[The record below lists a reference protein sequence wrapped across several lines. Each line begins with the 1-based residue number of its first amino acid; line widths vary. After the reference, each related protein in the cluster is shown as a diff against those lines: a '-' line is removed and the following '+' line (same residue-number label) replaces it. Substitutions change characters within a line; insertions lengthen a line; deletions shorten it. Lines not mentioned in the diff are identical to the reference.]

1 MFVGTM
7 ALLNDIL
14 TFFMKRR
21 MERISHFRANPI
33 EVQHRVFHELI
44 AAATDTEWGRKY
56 HYKSIQNI
64 RDFRNRVPISTY
76 EDLFPYIERVLR
88 GEQNVLWPSDVEW
101 FAKSS
106 GTTNARSKFIPMTP
120 ESLEDCHYCGG
131 KDVMT
136 LFTENRPHT
145 GIFDGKGL
153 SIGGSL
159 HPNPYNI
166 NTTTGDVSA
175 VIMKNLPTWADYIR
189 TPPIDVALM
198 DKWEEKL
205 EKMVQLCSPE
215 NVTSILGVPTWTIV
229 LLDRLMEEHNID
241 TMLDLWPNFE
251 VFVHGAVAFGPYREL
266 FQKKYFPSS
275 NVTYLETYNA
285 SEGFFAIQDDLSRPN
300 EMLLMLDYG
309 IFYEFIPAEE
319 WDKEQP
325 RTLTL
330 DEVELEKNYALVISS
345 NSGLWRYKIGDTV
358 KFTSKYPFRIKVSGR
373 TKHFINAFGEELIVE
388 NADAALTYACEQTH
402 AILSEYTA
410 GPVYMSENGKGG
422 HEWVVEFSHAP
433 NDFERFKYLMDSR
446 LRDLNSDYDAKRY
459 KDLALVAP
467 VVHQV
472 ESGTFYRWL
481 SQRGKL
487 GGQHKVPR
495 LSNSRDFLDEILIL
509 VKNEKL

>member
-1 MFVGTM
+1 M

-21 MERISHFRANPI
+21 MERISHFRANPV

-44 AAATDTEWGRKY
+44 DAAADTEWGRKY
-56 HYKSIQNI
+56 HYKSIQRI
-64 RDFRNRVPISTY
+64 RDFQNRVPISTY
-76 EDLFPYIERVLR
+76 ESLFPYIERVLR
-88 GEQNVLWPSDVEW
+88 GEQNILWPSDVEW

-136 LFTENRPHT
+136 LFTENRPNT

-159 HPNPYNI
+159 QANPYNI
-166 NTTTGDVSA
+166 ATMTGDVSA
-175 VIMKNLPTWADYIR
+175 VIMKNLPAWADYIR
-189 TPPIDVALM
+189 TPPIEIALM
-198 DKWEEKL
+198 DNWEDKL
-205 EKMVQLCSPE
+205 DNMAKLCSPE

-229 LLDRLMEEHNID
+229 LLDRLMEEHKIA
-241 TMLDLWPNFE
+241 TMLDIWPNFE

-275 NVTYLETYNA
+275 DVTYLETYNA

-319 WDKEQP
+319 WEKEHP

-330 DEVELEKNYALVISS
+330 DQVALDKNYALVIST

-373 TKHFINAFGEELIVE
+373 TKHFINAFGEELIIE
-388 NADAALTYACEQTH
+388 NADSALTYACEQTD
-402 AILSEYTA
+402 AVLSDYTA
-410 GPVYMSENGKGG
+410 GPVYINQSTKGG
-422 HEWVVEFSHAP
+422 HEWVIEFSRTP
-433 NDFERFKYLMDSR
+433 NDFEKFKYLMDSR
-446 LRDLNSDYDAKRY
+446 LRELNSDYDAKRY

-467 VVHQV
+467 VIHQV
-472 ESGTFYRWL
+472 ATGTFYHWL
-481 SQRGKL
+481 AQRGKL

-495 LSNSRDFLDEILIL
+495 LSNSRDFLDELLKIA
-509 VKNEKL
+509 KFE